1 MGILSNSLSRLLD
14 KSLVLDTFFD
24 RMAPLG
30 RNLLSIVRDTMSD
43 FKVVIP
49 FDSRNEKFKYDFDG
63 NMFVVTVKGD
73 GSESETKVTI
83 PNNCII
89 DELTYSVNNKTKEVV
104 FTIPKDITK
113 DKTILKIKD
122 AAVCKA
128 KETVGWLRDSLKER
142 AEAVAASTSSP
153 RSKKT
158 AWKKK
163 PMYVRDAKGRFTTKK
178 V

>member
-1 MGILSNSLSRLLD
+1 MKFLSNSLSR
-14 KSLVLDTFFD
+14 FFD
-24 RMAPLG
+24 ESLALNTLFDRVAPLG
-30 RNLLSIVRDTMSD
+30 RDLMKIVKETVSD
-43 FKVVIP
+43 FKVVVP
-49 FDSRNEKFKYDFDG
+49 FNSRNEKFKYVFDG
-63 NMFVVTVKGD
+63 DMFIVTVTGN
-73 GSESETKVTI
+73 GSKSETKVTI
-83 PNNCII
+83 PSNCLI

-128 KETVGWLRDSLKER
+128 KETVGWLKDSLKER

-163 PMYVRDAKGRFTTKK
+163 PMYVRDAKGRFTAKK